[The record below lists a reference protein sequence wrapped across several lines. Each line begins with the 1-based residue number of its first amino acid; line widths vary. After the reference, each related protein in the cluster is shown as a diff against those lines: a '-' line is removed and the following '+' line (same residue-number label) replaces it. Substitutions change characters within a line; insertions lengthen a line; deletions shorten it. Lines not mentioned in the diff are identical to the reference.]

1 MRITVIGGAGYV
13 GLITA
18 VGFAQLGNDVV
29 AVDINQ
35 EAVNLL
41 ATGRPI
47 IHEEGLETALNAVIS
62 AGTIRFTT
70 DLVDSVRGAR
80 VIFVAVGTPPH
91 EDGSPNVTAL
101 REVAKNLA
109 ATVESGTIV
118 AIKSTVPIGT
128 VSEIEETLA
137 FHGASDIEVIF
148 NPEFLSEGTALKD
161 FFHPNRIILSASSP
175 RAAATMRE
183 LYAPF
188 LSGGGHLHPE
198 IDMKRDVLLVE
209 TGIENAQIIKYAS
222 NAFLATRI
230 SFVNEIASICEHLGA
245 DVSMVMKGLGMDPR
259 IGSTYLSPGIGFGGP
274 CLEKDLQALT
284 FSAAIHGYKANFLEA
299 ALRRNDD
306 QVNHI
311 IDRARTLCGGSL
323 SGRRIAALGLAFK
336 PGTNDVR
343 SSLSVR
349 IIDRLLNLG
358 AQVAMHDPVAIAE
371 ATTLLPAA
379 EPAATP
385 YAAASGA
392 DLLLVLTDWPEY
404 KNLDWAQI
412 ATVLRG
418 TAIFDGRNSL
428 NPVVITAAG
437 LTYNGVGTGTSVA

>member
-311 IDRARTLCGGSL
+311 IDRALSMCGGSL
-323 SGRRIAALGLAFK
+323 SGKRIAALGLAFK

-404 KNLDWAQI
+404 KNLDWAKI
-412 ATVLRG
+412 AASLRG
-418 TAIFDGRNSL
+418 TVIFDGWNSL
-428 NPVVITAAG
+428 NPVTIEAAG
-437 LTYNGVGTGTSVA
+437 LAYHSVGTGAPIV

>member
-41 ATGRPI
+41 SAGRPI